1 LDDRDQLSE
10 QIEGRIVNIFY
21 LFSQAE
27 NYVKEI
33 IAGRM
38 ILKRK
43 QSSTF
48 VLHPVTNLYRHPQ
61 GPQAHVPYSSNHH
74 AQVRQKSVNAR

>member
-1 LDDRDQLSE
+1 MLNSVLDDRDDLSD
-10 QIEGRIVNIFY
+10 QIEERIVNIFY

-38 ILKRK
+38 ILKREYFPD
-43 QSSTF
+43 SITTIRSLT
-48 VLHPVTNLYRHPQ
+48 
-61 GPQAHVPYSSNHH
+61 
-74 AQVRQKSVNAR
+74 

>member
-1 LDDRDQLSE
+1 MVLNSVLDDRDQLSE

-33 IAGRM
+33 IAGRV

-43 QSSTF
+43 RCDTSCQILLLTF
-48 VLHPVTNLYRHPQ
+48 L
-61 GPQAHVPYSSNHH
+61 SC
-74 AQVRQKSVNAR
+74 